1 MTIERLKQNKK
12 EKERDQDNEKKKED
26 GYSTQS
32 TLLFR
37 AGKKKNIYIYLKYIL
52 KNFILIL
59 DKGSLF
65 FSFTYCTMTS
75 LAE

>member
-1 MTIERLKQNKK
+1 MSYDDMRIERLKQNKK

-37 AGKKKNIYIYLKYIL
+37 AGKKKYIYI
-52 KNFILIL
+52 FI
-59 DKGSLF
+59 
-65 FSFTYCTMTS
+65 
-75 LAE
+75 